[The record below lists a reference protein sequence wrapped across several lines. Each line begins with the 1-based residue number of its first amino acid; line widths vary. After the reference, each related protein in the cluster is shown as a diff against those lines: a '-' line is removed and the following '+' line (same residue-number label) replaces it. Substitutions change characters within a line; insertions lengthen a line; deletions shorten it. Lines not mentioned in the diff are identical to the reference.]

1 MPRKQNRRSD
11 RFVDRERLLAAVAA
25 CREKITREQ
34 SRMEV
39 CGPLYHSSS
48 TVVAAI
54 DGLALMLTG
63 RRDYFHLAGHGVHEE
78 LRNFAARRNAM
89 VVAGNLLANIPRRL
103 AEEELTVLA
112 EFPGARIERIVS
124 TGQESPPGFWYDQ
137 EQTEW
142 VILLRGSAALMFEGE
157 DAPRIFRP
165 GDYIEIPARLR
176 HRIEW
181 TDATEPTVWLAVHVN
196 AQLGASSTVPTG
208 EI

>member
-1 MPRKQNRRSD
+1 MPRKPNRRSD
-11 RFVDRERLLAAVAA
+11 RFVDRERLLSAIGA

-34 SRMEV
+34 SRMEI

-63 RRDYFHLAGHGVHEE
+63 RRDYFHLAGHGVHEDV
-78 LRNFAARRNAM
+78 RNAATGRDAM
-89 VVAGNLLANIPRRL
+89 LAAGNLFANIPEHLTEVEFTAL
-103 AEEELTVLA
+103 AEL
-112 EFPGARIERIVS
+112 PGARIERIVS
-124 TGQESPPGFWYDQ
+124 TGQASPAGYWYDQ

-142 VILLRGSAALMFEGE
+142 VILLSGSAGLLFEGE
-157 DAPRIFRP
+157 DAPCILRP
-165 GDYIEIPARLR
+165 GDYVEIPARLR

-196 AQLGASSTVPTG
+196 AQLGASSTALI
-208 EI
+208 EES